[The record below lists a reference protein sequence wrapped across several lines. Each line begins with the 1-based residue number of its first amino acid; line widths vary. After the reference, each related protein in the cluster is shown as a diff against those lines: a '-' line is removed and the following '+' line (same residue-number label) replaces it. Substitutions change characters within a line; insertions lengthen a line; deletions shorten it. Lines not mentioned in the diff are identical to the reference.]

1 MDAIEQPIEL
11 LGFTKVP
18 PSNVQVTKAKIAGH
32 VVYIR
37 ENADDKGTQILELCA
52 PEAAWAKVASVV
64 LLEDHLKREVR
75 KNAAFTVEW
84 SEWLFGG
91 SVVSDGTGKS

>member
-18 PSNVQVTKAKIAGH
+18 PSNVQVTKARIAGH

-37 ENADDKGTQILELCA
+37 ENVENGKQILELCA
-52 PEAAWAKVASVV
+52 PEAAWAKIAAVI
-64 LLEDHLKREVR
+64 LLEDDLKREVR
-75 KNAAFTVEW
+75 KNVAFTVEW
-84 SEWLFGG
+84 SEWLFGE
-91 SVVSDGTGKS
+91 SVVSDGNSKA

>member
-18 PSNVQVTKAKIAGH
+18 PSNVQVTKAKIAGY

-37 ENADDKGTQILELCA
+37 ENVADGQQILELCA
-52 PEAAWAKVASVV
+52 PEQAWTKVAAIIV
-64 LLEDHLKREVR
+64 LEDDLKREVR

-91 SVVSDGTGKS
+91 SMVSDGTGKA

>member
-37 ENADDKGTQILELCA
+37 ENADGGKQILELCA
-52 PEAAWAKVASVV
+52 PEAAWAKIASVV
-64 LLEDHLKREVR
+64 LLEDDLKREVR

-84 SEWLFGG
+84 SEWLFGAK
-91 SVVSDGTGKS
+91 SDGNNTT